1 MSGETSRDWRRAAD
15 LVDDL
20 ATQPPWLRGLLT
32 WMTEFVGR
40 PRPEMN
46 RSGDVCPF
54 VRPAL
59 RKNLILL
66 GVSGLDGSDLP
77 AICAELLGLR
87 ADFLALAP
95 APPDPEHV
103 NKALVHAFPR
113 IDSDRGILLKRARE
127 AIKPAFLEVGL
138 TCGEFYDANEDRS
151 VRSAELRIAASPV
164 PCLAVRYLMPHDELF
179 LKSQSDLY
187 PIYEAWRRA
196 HSSS

>member
-1 MSGETSRDWRRAAD
+1 MSRDWLRAAD
-15 LVDDL
+15 LADDL
-20 ATQPPWLRGLLT
+20 PAQPAWLRELLT
-32 WMTEFVGR
+32 WVTEFVGR
-40 PRPEMN
+40 PRPEMS
-46 RSGDVCPF
+46 RGGDVCPF

-59 RKNLILL
+59 RKNTILV
-66 GVSGLDGSDLP
+66 GISELDGGDLA
-77 AICAELLGLR
+77 AICDELLGLR

-103 NKALVHAFPR
+103 NKALVHTFPR
-113 IDSDRGILLKRARE
+113 ISSAEGALLKRARE
-127 AIKPAFLEVGL
+127 VIKPAFLEVGL

-151 VRSAELRIAASPV
+151 VRAAELRIAASPV

-179 LKSQSDLY
+179 LKSQPDLY